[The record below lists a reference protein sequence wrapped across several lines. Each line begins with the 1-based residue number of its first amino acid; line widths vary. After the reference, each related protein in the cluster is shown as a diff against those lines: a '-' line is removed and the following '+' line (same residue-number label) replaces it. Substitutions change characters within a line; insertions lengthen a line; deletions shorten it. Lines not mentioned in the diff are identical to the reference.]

1 MHLLDHG
8 WRVAGGKQREELF
21 KIWPRAS
28 GYLSK
33 TVEAVN
39 FSQCLN
45 QALWYKSSPLLQ
57 LPHFTEREVSA
68 SRIVARMHIAHTVGT
83 THQSTGKGSRGTSK
97 SGAPFSAESLQEHHN
112 TRAVHG
118 ARRAP
123 EEKNTLA
130 R

>member
-1 MHLLDHG
+1 MQHTCSGQVAWHLLDHG

-21 KIWPRAS
+21 KVWPRAT

-57 LPHFTEREVSA
+57 LPHFTEREVPPEQW
-68 SRIVARMHIAHTVGT
+68 RVCTLHT
-83 THQSTGKGSRGTSK
+83 R
-97 SGAPFSAESLQEHHN
+97 HHSPI
-112 TRAVHG
+112 HG
-118 ARRAP
+118 
-123 EEKNTLA
+123 
-130 R
+130 